1 MVAQNEKH
9 VKDIVAGEVQI
20 SLARLLDLNKATDI
34 RSQYLRLKEIDRLF
48 INLQTLGIL

>member
-1 MVAQNEKH
+1 MVAENHDH

-34 RSQYLRLKEIDRLF
+34 KSQYLRLKEIDRLF